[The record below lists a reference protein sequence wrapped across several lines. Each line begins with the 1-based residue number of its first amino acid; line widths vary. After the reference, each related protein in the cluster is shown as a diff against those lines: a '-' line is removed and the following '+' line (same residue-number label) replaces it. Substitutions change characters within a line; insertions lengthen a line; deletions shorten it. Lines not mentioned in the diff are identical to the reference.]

1 MRRDQG
7 KCFAT
12 APLARPQRRA
22 TGTRQRPETDTV
34 ETSIAAMFN
43 EPGRTKSGPWG
54 CPYCGTSFNAPLMIC
69 PQCGAK
75 QLSAGP
81 RMPSA
86 NESPAPEWHDGFAR
100 HSRSDW
106 TPSAFSFSGAD
117 RYSDYPIQDEDRTA
131 HRSWLPFYAI
141 GGVVSV
147 VFLIAAYMISHHGE
161 REPTAGAQVVE
172 GSVFVPKSTSAAP
185 ATKPHALP
193 SVPPVTAELAPPP
206 VASIAQA
213 PLASAS
219 APTPTPAPA
228 PAPAIASA
236 APPALAK
243 APPPPVASAPPP
255 VVAQVAPPAPVQAP
269 PQRAPS
275 APPPV
280 IAQVAPPAP
289 VQAPPPRAPSA
300 PPPVIAQVAPP
311 ALVQAPPPRTAQ
323 VPQPP
328 RHALESRTVT
338 AHTDTRPQ
346 SVAEQKS
353 SARERTLA
361 SSKANAVKASAVQ
374 HADVSRS
381 LASARA
387 NLDKNNLGPA
397 RSALSSVLT
406 QQPGNGYALHMQS
419 ELTSREDHRD
429 SLLGY
434 ARLCAREG
442 NWVCAWHNAGN
453 ALTVDASSSEA
464 RELLSRSIAAQ
475 GAGSARQ
482 VSAGPPGP
490 PIDPN

>member
-1 MRRDQG
+1 
-7 KCFAT
+7 
-12 APLARPQRRA
+12 
-22 TGTRQRPETDTV
+22 
-34 ETSIAAMFN
+34 
-43 EPGRTKSGPWG
+43 
-54 CPYCGTSFNAPLMIC
+54 
-69 PQCGAK
+69 
-75 QLSAGP
+75 
-81 RMPSA
+81 MPSA
-86 NESPAPEWHDGFAR
+86 NESSAPEWHDGFAR

-219 APTPTPAPA
+219 APTPTPT

-280 IAQVAPPAP
+280 VAQVAPPAP
-289 VQAPPPRAPSA
+289 VQAPPQRAPSAPPPVVAQVEPPAPVQAPPQRAPSA

-311 ALVQAPPPRTAQ
+311 APVQAPPPRTAQ